1 MSGPFVSDDPSNH
14 PVPKAARR
22 VMLPQRGNARMRLAE
37 QADAL
42 HSPAESPLG
51 CNDSLG
57 STGAAIAAAED
68 PEELIAGWPCA

>member
-1 MSGPFVSDDPSNH
+1 
-14 PVPKAARR
+14 
-22 VMLPQRGNARMRLAE
+22 MRLAE

-57 STGAAIAAAED
+57 STGAAIADA
-68 PEELIAGWPCA
+68 EELEERIPGWPGA